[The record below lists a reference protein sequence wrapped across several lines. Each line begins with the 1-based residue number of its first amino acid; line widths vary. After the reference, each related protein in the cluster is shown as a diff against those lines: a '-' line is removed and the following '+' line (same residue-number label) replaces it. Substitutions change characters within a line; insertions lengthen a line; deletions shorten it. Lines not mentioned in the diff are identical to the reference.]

1 MNTIKMINRALAKV
15 TVEYGSAD
23 NQCGTGFFICKKN
36 PLVLTANHNLDA
48 KIGRLLHI
56 VLS

>member
-1 MNTIKMINRALAKV
+1 MIDLALAKV

-23 NQCGTGFFICKKN
+23 NTCGTGFIISKTP
-36 PLVLTANHNLDA
+36 PLVLTANHNLDT

-56 VLS
+56 VL